1 MHAAA
6 RTALA
11 TGLALALAAAGPA
24 LAQQL
29 YKQVGPDGKV
39 TYSDRPATAG
49 QKAEKISNSRV
60 SSVGSGAAASGAKT
74 PADQEQA
81 FQQRR
86 AEADE
91 KAKKDAKL
99 AQETKAREQQCAT
112 LRREIAGMQ
121 TGGRIARVNANGERE
136 FLDDGQVQQEVARM
150 QGEVAANC
158 K

>member
-11 TGLALALAAAGPA
+11 TGLALALAGAAPA

-29 YKQVGPDGKV
+29 YKQVGPDGKI
-39 TYSDRPATAG
+39 TYSDRPAAAG
-49 QKAEKISNSRV
+49 QKSEKVTNNRL
-60 SSVGSGAAASGAKT
+60 SSVGSGASASGAKT
-74 PADQEQA
+74 PTEQEQA

-99 AQETKAREQQCAT
+99 AQENKAREQQCAT
-112 LRREIAGMQ
+112 LRREISGLQA
-121 TGGRIARVNANGERE
+121 GGRIARTNDKGERE
-136 FLDDGQVQQEVARM
+136 FLDDAQVQQEVARM
-150 QGEVAANC
+150 QGDLSANC